1 MLGPKTASDSE
12 LSRGVVNPVI
22 YLIFARYS
30 VILVCCPLSR
40 QVELTMHRVKI
51 SYLCLSVEM
60 AGSNTKGTRKR
71 KAKTLTIQA
80 VPRNKDV

>member
-1 MLGPKTASDSE
+1 MLSTAMLTEIKCDS
-12 LSRGVVNPVI
+12 LHYFKQ
-22 YLIFARYS
+22 YLAFTEFLS
-30 VILVCCPLSR
+30 VI
-40 QVELTMHRVKI
+40 KI

>member
-1 MLGPKTASDSE
+1 MLKLADTSLILNNPSPSN
-12 LSRGVVNPVI
+12 VNEI
-22 YLIFARYS
+22 NQGLK
-30 VILVCCPLSR
+30 
-40 QVELTMHRVKI
+40 HVKI

>member
-1 MLGPKTASDSE
+1 MQCDSSLQATKQIELAMYRAMLK
-12 LSRGVVNPVI
+12 L
-22 YLIFARYS
+22 
-30 VILVCCPLSR
+30 
-40 QVELTMHRVKI
+40 KI